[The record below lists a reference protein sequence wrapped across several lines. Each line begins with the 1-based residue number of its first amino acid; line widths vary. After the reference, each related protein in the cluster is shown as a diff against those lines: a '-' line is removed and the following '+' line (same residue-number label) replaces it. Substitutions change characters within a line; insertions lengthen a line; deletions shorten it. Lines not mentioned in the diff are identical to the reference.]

1 MNIYT
6 VAENYDVILCDLFEK
21 MEAGEIDEKT
31 FLDTMESVEGEF
43 KQKALNLAA
52 FVKNC
57 EAKSEAIKQEEKRLY
72 EKRKKEE
79 IRVEKIE
86 KLIFNAMQSVGLNK
100 IESDLFNISIKK
112 NPVSVNIY
120 DESLLDED
128 FWKIRIDKTYDK
140 NAIKEKLKNGYRVLG
155 AELKEGSRLEI
166 K

>member
-21 MEAGEIDEKT
+21 MEAGEIDEQT
-31 FLDTMESVEGEF
+31 FLDTMESVEGDL
-43 KQKALNLAA
+43 KKRAINLAH
-52 FVKNC
+52 FIKNS
-57 EAKSEAIKQEEKRLY
+57 EAKAEAIKKEEKRLY

-79 IRVEKIE
+79 IRIEKIE
-86 KLIFNAMQSVGLNK
+86 RLIFSAMDKIGLPK
-100 IESDLFNISIKK
+100 IEGDFFDISIKK
-112 NPVSVNIY
+112 NPASVNIY
-120 DESLLDED
+120 DETLLDED

-140 NAIKEKLKNGYRVLG
+140 TLIKERLKNGFTVLG